1 LAASK
6 DPFDQLLKEA
16 LALEEFEVKEKGV
29 SLEEPPAVKPKPLVP
44 EVPGRK
50 SVHIEIKTF
59 QTDTTRKKVSGSRI
73 WGWIFWVTFLF
84 LATYL
89 TLAYFEKDS
98 LIRQSEFFLQTRQRQ
113 AETLRE
119 SLRERKREARTIL
132 DRLKAGES
140 EKERFEKNLQFLN
153 EGFEAG
159 TKKGILLTELVRH
172 VPRGIWLWGLA
183 LKKDEVRIQGY
194 TTNQWLIRRFLR
206 SLGRSPH
213 FQDPRLV
220 SLEVHDFSRGI
231 VSFEIQC

>member
-1 LAASK
+1 MTASK

-16 LALEEFEVKEKGV
+16 LALEELEVKEKGV
-29 SLEEPPAVKPKPLVP
+29 SLEEPPAVKPKPLAP
-44 EVPGRK
+44 EVPSRQ

-59 QTDTTRKKVSGSRI
+59 QTDTSRKKVSGSRI
-73 WGWIFWVTFLF
+73 WGWIFWVAFLF
-84 LATYL
+84 LTTYL
-89 TLAYFEKDS
+89 TLAYLEQDS
-98 LIRQSEFFLQTRQRQ
+98 LIRQSEVFLQTRQRQ
-113 AETLRE
+113 VEILRE
-119 SLRERKREARTIL
+119 SLRERKREARNIL
-132 DRLKAGES
+132 HRLKAGEN
-140 EKERFEKNLQFLN
+140 EKELLEKNLQFLN

-159 TKKGILLTELVRH
+159 TKKGLLLMELVRR
-172 VPRGIWLWGLA
+172 VPRGVWLWGLT
-183 LKKDEVRIQGY
+183 LKKDEVRIQGF